1 MTAPQ
6 DKAIILRVP
15 VADMNPG
22 DTVIMRPKPAHP
34 VPLTIPAVL
43 AQASE
48 SGPLLLMEYDKDRIK
63 REGFKVRYYAVA
75 HYPLPRDICGVIE

>member
-6 DKAIILRVP
+6 DKAIILCVP
-15 VADMNPG
+15 VAGMNPG
-22 DTVIMRPKPAHP
+22 DTVIMRPKPAYP

-43 AQASE
+43 GQASAD
-48 SGPLLLMEYDKDRIK
+48 GPVMLMEYDKDRLK
-63 REGFKVRYYAVA
+63 REGFKVLYYAVA